1 MGVLLGEPGWGAPLL
16 RAVKIMKGRL
26 WRWASLS
33 IGPPLGT
40 LEEDSPARNS
50 ERWMK
55 GALGMEHL
63 SLKRISVE
71 GLEVGPLQGA
81 LEDMLRKVL
90 DRDSFMAKGN

>member
-1 MGVLLGEPGWGAPLL
+1 LL

-55 GALGMEHL
+55 GALGMGHL
-63 SLKRISVE
+63 SPRELYERNLE
-71 GLEVGPLQGA
+71 GGL
-81 LEDMLRKVL
+81 
-90 DRDSFMAKGN
+90 FYW